1 MEELLYDISDNV
13 GEESQNSDIFFDDN
27 AWDKVETLLDEE
39 EKIACD

>member
-1 MEELLYDISDNV
+1 MEELFYDIDG

-39 EKIACD
+39 EKACD